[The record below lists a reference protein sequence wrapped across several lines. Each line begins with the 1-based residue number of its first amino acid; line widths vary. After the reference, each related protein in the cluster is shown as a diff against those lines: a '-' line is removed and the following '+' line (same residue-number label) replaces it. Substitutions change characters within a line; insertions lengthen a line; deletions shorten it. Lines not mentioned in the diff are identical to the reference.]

1 MCAAWQLTMAAY
13 ARISHLARIWNKLFL
28 KDMHSCVC
36 NAIQAHAQTA
46 LTEFLGHRQVQGL
59 NTEYERLR
67 KENEG
72 ASTGKGKASG
82 TSEGSTSLQSLRKEI
97 QSLQVVLV
105 QHLSRSKLPA
115 YTALPTLFAIAN
127 IYWCLA
133 PYPGYASSLGCQK

>member
-1 MCAAWQLTMAAY
+1 M
-13 ARISHLARIWNKLFL
+13 
-28 KDMHSCVC
+28 C

-46 LTEFLGHRQVQGL
+46 FTEFLGHRQVQGL

-72 ASTGKGKASG
+72 ASTGKGKAGG

-97 QSLQVVLV
+97 QNLQVVLV
-105 QHLSRSKLPA
+105 QHLRRSKLPA
-115 YTALPTLFAIAN
+115 YTALSTLFAFAN

-133 PYPGYASSLGCQK
+133 PYPGYASSLGCQKLIDAEVIFSKCCKI